1 MRKMFLFIVILLLNR
16 SLLFSQVA
24 VNTDGNPPNNSA
36 MLDVKNTNKGFL
48 LPRMTGAERN
58 AISNPAD
65 GLVVYCTDCGP
76 GGLGSVSMF
85 MTGAWYTFGANCIN
99 PSSPLAGVHIPNTT
113 QIVWNWNTVS
123 GATGYKWN
131 ITNDYGTATDMGT
144 STTKTE
150 TVLICNTLYTR
161 YVWAY
166 NGCGYSTPVTLTQ
179 TTLACW
185 NCGNPVIDIR
195 DGQNYNTVLIG
206 TQCWFAQNLNVGI
219 RIDGSAN
226 QTNNSTIEKYCY
238 NNDDANCAVYGGLYQ
253 WDELMNYTTSSNAN
267 PSGRQGICP
276 TGWHVP
282 SDAEWCQMETLLD
295 ATLICDDEYWR
306 GTDAGGKLKEAGTVH
321 WASPNTGAT
330 NSSGF
335 TALPG
340 GEIAIGGGLY
350 GITTTAWFWSSAES
364 SDDYSK
370 AWFRYLKYNQAD
382 VDRQYY
388 KKGYGFS
395 GRCCKD

>member
-1 MRKMFLFIVILLLNR
+1 
-16 SLLFSQVA
+16 
-24 VNTDGNPPNNSA
+24 
-36 MLDVKNTNKGFL
+36 
-48 LPRMTGAERN
+48 
-58 AISNPAD
+58 
-65 GLVVYCTDCGP
+65 
-76 GGLGSVSMF
+76 
-85 MTGAWYTFGANCIN
+85 
-99 PSSPLAGVHIPNTT
+99 
-113 QIVWNWNTVS
+113 
-123 GATGYKWN
+123 
-131 ITNDYGTATDMGT
+131 
-144 STTKTE
+144 
-150 TVLICNTLYTR
+150 
-161 YVWAY
+161 
-166 NGCGYSTPVTLTQ
+166 
-179 TTLACW
+179 
-185 NCGNPVIDIR
+185 
-195 DGQNYNTVLIG
+195 
-206 TQCWFAQNLNVGI
+206 
-219 RIDGSAN
+219 
-226 QTNNSTIEKYCY
+226 
-238 NNDDANCAVYGGLYQ
+238 
-253 WDELMNYTTSSNAN
+253 MNYTTTSNSN

-276 TGWHVP
+276 TAWHVP
-282 SDAEWCQMETLLD
+282 SDAEWCQMEILLD

-306 GTDAGGKLKEAGTVH
+306 GTVAGGKLKEAGTTH